1 MASPSAARV
10 RRLVGLCVAV
20 VAVGVGLA
28 VHLMASDAAASDIA
42 GDALYVIAV
51 WGGLVLLFPGLRSW
65 VTASVVLGWSVAVEL
80 FQLTGLPLRWA
91 AEVPPIVLVFGTVF
105 DPRDLLVYAVTAIAV
120 GGVDAVARGALVRRR
135 VGSTAA

>member
-1 MASPSAARV
+1 MAPWAAALV

-20 VAVGVGLA
+20 LAIAVGLA
-28 VHLMASDAAASDIA
+28 VHLLASDGAASDIA

-51 WGGLVLLFPGLRSW
+51 WGGLVLLFPGWRSW

-91 AEVPPIVLVFGTVF
+91 GEWPPIVLVFGTVF
-105 DPRDLLVYAVTAIAV
+105 DPRDLLVYAVTATAV
-120 GGVDAVARGALVRRR
+120 GGVDDVARRALVRRR